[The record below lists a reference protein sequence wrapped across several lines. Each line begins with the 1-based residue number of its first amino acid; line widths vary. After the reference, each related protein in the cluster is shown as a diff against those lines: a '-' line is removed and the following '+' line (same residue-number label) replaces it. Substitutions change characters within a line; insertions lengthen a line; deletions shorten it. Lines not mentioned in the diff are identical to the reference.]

1 MGVFTRIPLFCILV
15 LLCLF
20 VVGGLNSPSAFVQN
34 SIYSNRITIFSK
46 SYCPYSECAKR
57 VFRNLHEEPLIV
69 ELDLRDDGR
78 DIQGVLLDLVGRYTV
93 PQVFVNGKH
102 IGGCDDTLKAL
113 ETKELQNLLNVDQ
126 KYVKKTTIEGEIEAL

>member
-1 MGVFTRIPLFCILV
+1 MVQFHSSINCLNGDLNWERSTQCHPYEVMHILARPYPFTLPLSPHMKSISQQGIH
-15 LLCLF
+15 LF
-20 VVGGLNSPSAFVQN
+20 LFFPQKKFSRSSKGFHCSV
-34 SIYSNRITIFSK
+34 YS
-46 SYCPYSECAKR
+46 YSECAKR

-102 IGGCDDTLKAL
+102 IGGCDDTL
-113 ETKELQNLLNVDQ
+113 
-126 KYVKKTTIEGEIEAL
+126 